1 MSPAEIQLKLENK
14 EDILLLDIRE
24 PDEIAICQIENS
36 MHIPMM
42 QILNRLDDLPKDK
55 PIVLY
60 CHLGVRSTSV
70 INYLMSNNNYTNLI
84 NLDGGIE
91 NWAVSLDSSMQRY

>member
-1 MSPAEIQLKLENK
+1 M
-14 EDILLLDIRE
+14 DIRE
-24 PDEIAICQIENS
+24 PEEVAICQIENS

-42 QILNRLDDLPKDK
+42 QILNRLDDLPIDK

-70 INYLMSNNNYTNLI
+70 I
-84 NLDGGIE
+84 
-91 NWAVSLDSSMQRY
+91 